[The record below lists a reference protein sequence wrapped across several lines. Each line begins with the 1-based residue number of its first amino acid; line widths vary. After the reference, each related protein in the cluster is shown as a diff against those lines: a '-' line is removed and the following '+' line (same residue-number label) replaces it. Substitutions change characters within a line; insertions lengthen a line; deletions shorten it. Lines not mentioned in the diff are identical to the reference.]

1 MNARKRF
8 WLAICVLGALMTGP
22 FLLTVLVVLL
32 DMRPGDREVTLVL
45 LKPHLPLGTL
55 LTLTGFVAGVQ
66 VLRWLFRQYVQGLRR
81 MAEHL
86 HLMQTANR
94 NFRIAPEGPP
104 EVVAVAEAANQLA
117 CQRDALMDDVERKI
131 AAANAAVE
139 FEKTRLVALVSQLAT
154 GVLVCNRDGRIVLYN
169 PRAKALFCSTDNNPA
184 ARMKAPLLGLGRSI
198 YGLLHK
204 GVIDHAKKG
213 LANQIAAGASAPVAN
228 FVTATRSGLL
238 LRVHLSVVVQL
249 TEQTSPE
256 IQGYV
261 FSLEDITRTYERKA
275 RKNSALRSFTEDA
288 QLNLATVRNT
298 LSSLEGKDREGIGAA
313 HQHMERT
320 LEHLEKRLRQLDA
333 STSRSQTSGMEDI
346 LAADMIAA
354 ARRKITLTLPV
365 PVKLDSLDESL
376 WLHADSFSILQALC
390 FLAGKLHEH
399 YEVRELRLGLDKRDE
414 QVLLSMGWI
423 GPPLSSETL
432 YTWKL
437 EPIDGEAGP
446 ASPSLKEV
454 LDRHHGDLVYQRGMA
469 KNDAVLHLSLPS
481 HTGIR
486 DLISHGETEN
496 GTTPEYF
503 DFNLLRHS
511 ASDLALEHTL
521 ATTAFTVFDT
531 ETTGL
536 SPTAGDEIIQIGAVR
551 ILNGRVLHQENF
563 DTLIN
568 PQFPIPAASTEIHGI
583 TDEMVANAPAIDIVL
598 PAFHGFC
605 SESILV
611 AHNAAFDMRFL
622 ELKQER
628 TGVQFV
634 QPVLDT
640 LLLSSIVHPGQE
652 SHKLEDIAQRLGV
665 IAEGRHTA
673 LSDARMTAEIFI
685 RLIPLLEDR
694 GIRTVKQALD
704 ASAQSPFARITY

>member
-1 MNARKRF
+1 M
-8 WLAICVLGALMTGP
+8 
-22 FLLTVLVVLL
+22 
-32 DMRPGDREVTLVL
+32 
-45 LKPHLPLGTL
+45 
-55 LTLTGFVAGVQ
+55 
-66 VLRWLFRQYVQGLRR
+66 
-81 MAEHL
+81 
-86 HLMQTANR
+86 
-94 NFRIAPEGPP
+94 
-104 EVVAVAEAANQLA
+104 
-117 CQRDALMDDVERKI
+117 
-131 AAANAAVE
+131 
-139 FEKTRLVALVSQLAT
+139 
-154 GVLVCNRDGRIVLYN
+154 
-169 PRAKALFCSTDNNPA
+169 
-184 ARMKAPLLGLGRSI
+184 
-198 YGLLHK
+198 
-204 GVIDHAKKG
+204 
-213 LANQIAAGASAPVAN
+213 
-228 FVTATRSGLL
+228 
-238 LRVHLSVVVQL
+238 
-249 TEQTSPE
+249 
-256 IQGYV
+256 
-261 FSLEDITRTYERKA
+261 
-275 RKNSALRSFTEDA
+275 
-288 QLNLATVRNT
+288 
-298 LSSLEGKDREGIGAA
+298 
-313 HQHMERT
+313 
-320 LEHLEKRLRQLDA
+320 
-333 STSRSQTSGMEDI
+333 
-346 LAADMIAA
+346 
-354 ARRKITLTLPV
+354 
-365 PVKLDSLDESL
+365 
-376 WLHADSFSILQALC
+376 
-390 FLAGKLHEH
+390 HEH